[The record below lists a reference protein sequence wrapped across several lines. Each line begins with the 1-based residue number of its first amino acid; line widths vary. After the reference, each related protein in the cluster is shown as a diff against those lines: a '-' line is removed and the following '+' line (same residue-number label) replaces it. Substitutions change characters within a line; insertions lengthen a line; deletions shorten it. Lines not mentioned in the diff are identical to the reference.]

1 MNRPGLRA
9 LMRQIEA
16 GDVKVVLIYKL
27 ERMSRN
33 MDEWGPFRAFL
44 KKHGCRLESATED
57 ISESEPEGRLKN
69 NIVMSVAEFERLN
82 TAKKTRVK
90 MHEQAKRG
98 IWNGGMVPLGYSYD
112 LNTKQLA
119 PNPAEAALVR
129 RVFEQ
134 AAQLV
139 PLTDIANALNAQGH
153 RTKPRTFLRR
163 DGTTQQVGGNHFRSD
178 GLRLIITNPIYRGCV
193 RFAGTEFAGKHE
205 GLIAA
210 DLWERANAVVTK
222 LPPRERPP
230 VVVDQDKHLHLL
242 KGVVHCGHCRR
253 ALIPHDSGKKDPTGR
268 PYRYYDCGQVVRKTR
283 DEPCPVGRIAAG
295 ALESVV
301 IGFLTELGR
310 HPELTRAALTDTRSS
325 QRVDRGPLRAAV
337 TETDKSLADVDRQ
350 LSNCVDAIAAGGADM
365 LGDELRQRVFA
376 LREKRQ
382 ELVVRREQL
391 RQDLR
396 AFDEAAIDEKR
407 VLTAMSRLG
416 ASLPR
421 LEPAEQK
428 QLAGLMVERIDVKA
442 LRPTED
448 GMAHR
453 PLQFEIK
460 LSLPRLVE
468 GMEERVIVDQDDC
481 PRVLPRQRSLAFRMK
496 VAVGSQGA
504 GAGSVILTP
513 FEHRVSSSP
522 AKRIA
527 AAAESVRHCIHRAL
541 SWQRELQRD
550 PTLEKQAIAAR
561 QNIAPGSVT
570 HHLKLLNLAPEIQE
584 YLRELKDPDAVRH
597 FSLRKMRRL
606 SELPLD
612 NQTTQFKRLRQSFG
626 AGMSIG

>member
-1 MNRPGLRA
+1 
-9 LMRQIEA
+9 
-16 GDVKVVLIYKL
+16 
-27 ERMSRN
+27 
-33 MDEWGPFRAFL
+33 
-44 KKHGCRLESATED
+44 
-57 ISESEPEGRLKN
+57 
-69 NIVMSVAEFERLN
+69 
-82 TAKKTRVK
+82 
-90 MHEQAKRG
+90 
-98 IWNGGMVPLGYSYD
+98 
-112 LNTKQLA
+112 
-119 PNPAEAALVR
+119 
-129 RVFEQ
+129 
-134 AAQLV
+134 
-139 PLTDIANALNAQGH
+139 
-153 RTKPRTFLRR
+153 
-163 DGTTQQVGGNHFRSD
+163 
-178 GLRLIITNPIYRGCV
+178 
-193 RFAGTEFAGKHE
+193 
-205 GLIAA
+205 
-210 DLWERANAVVTK
+210 
-222 LPPRERPP
+222 
-230 VVVDQDKHLHLL
+230 
-242 KGVVHCGHCRR
+242 
-253 ALIPHDSGKKDPTGR
+253 
-268 PYRYYDCGQVVRKTR
+268 
-283 DEPCPVGRIAAG
+283 
-295 ALESVV
+295 
-301 IGFLTELGR
+301 
-310 HPELTRAALTDTRSS
+310 
-325 QRVDRGPLRAAV
+325 
-337 TETDKSLADVDRQ
+337 
-350 LSNCVDAIAAGGADM
+350 VDAIAAGGADM
-365 LGDELRQRVFA
+365 LGDELRERVFA

-391 RQDLR
+391 RQDVR
-396 AFDEAAIDEKR
+396 ACDEAAIDEKR